1 MKPPLICCFFYVQR
15 NDAPYYFHV
24 LLGFIDVGVALKAQK
39 KLKFEEQ
46 EAVNEGDQLIYEHPP
61 AKYTAEQ
68 IIKILLDPIEE
79 KICHVKPI
87 CVTKSATYVVDVCS
101 LHNIEDIK
109 KDEFGI
115 WNYSGSHP
123 QVFKVYT
130 EDDGYKTIE
139 KCSEGA
145 SGNNVVY
152 LRRLH
157 CTHPSN
163 SDFKRLICFLSAEL
177 Q

>member
-1 MKPPLICCFFYVQR
+1 M
-15 NDAPYYFHV
+15 
-24 LLGFIDVGVALKAQK
+24 
-39 KLKFEEQ
+39 
-46 EAVNEGDQLIYEHPP
+46 
-61 AKYTAEQ
+61 
-68 IIKILLDPIEE
+68 
-79 KICHVKPI
+79 
-87 CVTKSATYVVDVCS
+87 VDVRS

-123 QVFKVYT
+123 QVFKVYM

-163 SDFKRLICFLSAEL
+163 SDFKRLICFLSGEL